1 MKDIPDY
8 EYIHTIYKEM
18 FLIEKLETWVKD
30 ALDYHEDAIWID
42 CKTSKHDHCGRCR
55 WCNRK

>member
-42 CKTSKHDHCGRCR
+42 CKTSKHDHCTE
-55 WCNRK
+55 NKT